1 MKRKLPNYRSLNENR
16 TQEPNSLKSEE
27 PTNFYPRDL
36 KELEYAA

>member
-27 PTNFYPRDL
+27 PSNFHPRDL
-36 KELEYAA
+36 KELEHAA